1 MEKVALVHDWLTNMG
16 GAERVM
22 ATIANELVERGNEVT
37 LVTMKEAKSAYRL
50 DDRVKFV
57 GAKGVFYYL

>member
-1 MEKVALVHDWLTNMG
+1 MLLITGMVMG

-37 LVTMKEAKSAYRL
+37 LVTMKEAKVHT
-50 DDRVKFV
+50 D
-57 GAKGVFYYL
+57 